1 MSDNSMANKSDKAPE
16 KAADNS
22 SEIPEFMNDHFMLM
36 MIIFEDTNP
45 GFPVKNWER
54 HAARAGI
61 SVATAKQRWAKARD
75 AYLERMKNHD
85 PATPVIKSRKK
96 RARAS
101 PGEDVEVTP
110 ASKKSKR
117 DPKSSPSEIIESI
130 EHDNSHDN
138 SPARPVAK
146 GVGKTAVKGRKGRT
160 VAAPASAPVAA
171 PITAPVASSVG
182 RSRKSTRRS
191 LPGPK
196 KDDVVDDEY
205 DVPSEGHVPAR
216 PLLFPNLHLRSQ
228 QQPATHGQDKSSQ
241 NDVEG
246 QQEKEKDQD
255 GSSNAKKKKS
265 APLPTLEDKRRQLE
279 EKDVERRHKEEE
291 VEVEEVEEGDEDDD
305 DDEEEKRQAA
315 LGLLALRFGRFSH
328 CRG

>member
-1 MSDNSMANKSDKAPE
+1 MSDNSMANKSVKAPE
-16 KAADNS
+16 KAAGNS

-75 AYLERMKNHD
+75 AYLERIKNHVS
-85 PATPVIKSRKK
+85 ATPVIKSRKK

-101 PGEDVEVTP
+101 PEEDSEVTP
-110 ASKKSKR
+110 ASKKTKR
-117 DPKSSPSEIIESI
+117 DSKSSPSEIIESI
-130 EHDNSHDN
+130 EHDNS
-138 SPARPVAK
+138 PAPPVAK
-146 GVGKTAVKGRKGRT
+146 GVGKTAVKGSKGRT
-160 VAAPASAPVAA
+160 VAALAAAPVAA
-171 PITAPVASSVG
+171 PVTAPVASSVG
-182 RSRKSTRRS
+182 RNRKSTRRS

-205 DVPSEGHVPAR
+205 DVPSEGHVP
-216 PLLFPNLHLRSQ
+216 
-228 QQPATHGQDKSSQ
+228 
-241 NDVEG
+241 
-246 QQEKEKDQD
+246 KDQD

-265 APLPTLEDKRRQLE
+265 TPLPTLEDKRRQQE
-279 EKDVERRHKEEE
+279 EKDVERGHKEEE
-291 VEVEEVEEGDEDDD
+291 EEVEEGDEDDD

>member
-1 MSDNSMANKSDKAPE
+1 MSDNSMAIKSDKAPE
-16 KAADNS
+16 KAAGNS

-36 MIIFEDTNP
+36 MIIFEDTHP

-75 AYLERMKNHD
+75 AYLERIKNHV

-101 PGEDVEVTP
+101 PEEDVEVTP

-130 EHDNSHDN
+130 EHDNS
-138 SPARPVAK
+138 PPRPVAK
-146 GVGKTAVKGRKGRT
+146 GVGKTSVKGRKGKT

-171 PITAPVASSVG
+171 PVTAPVASSVG
-182 RSRKSTRRS
+182 RSRKSTRHS

-216 PLLFPNLHLRSQ
+216 PLLFPNLRLRSQ
-228 QQPATHGQDKSSQ
+228 QQPATHAQDKSSQ

-265 APLPTLEDKRRQLE
+265 TPLPTLEDKRRQQE
-279 EKDVERRHKEEE
+279 EKDVERGHKEEE
-291 VEVEEVEEGDEDDD
+291 EEVEEGDEDDD